1 MTDYLEYRIDKF
13 TFRTA
18 TDRHYTDEGM
28 WVKPEN
34 NIVRIGISDFL
45 QQRSGDV
52 AFVEVKP
59 VGEQVTMGEE
69 LVVIETIKVNISL
82 TSPLS
87 GKIIEI
93 NPMMEETPEII
104 NQDPYGSGWLV
115 MVEPTDIQ
123 TMLEHL
129 LDAQAYFAKVRED
142 SEREVKKE

>member
-13 TFRTA
+13 IFRTA
-18 TDRHYTDEGM
+18 TDRYYTNEGM
-28 WVKPEN
+28 WIKPEN
-34 NIVRIGISDFL
+34 SLVRIGISDFL

-59 VGEQVTMGEE
+59 VGEQVANGEE

-87 GKIIEI
+87 GKIIEA
-93 NPMMEETPEII
+93 NPMMEKTPEII
-104 NQDPYGSGWLV
+104 NQDPYGSGWMV

-129 LDAQAYFAKVRED
+129 LDAQTYFAKVRED